1 MLHLAGSVAP
11 ALGTRV
17 ADHLARSMAGAAGA
31 PDGKE
36 ALLIEDLAAAVAG
49 GAGARVAARFGARSA
64 ASAAGFHA
72 RNLDFRGQ
80 AEHGFLEA
88 DFEIVADV
96 FASLRAAAAAPAT
109 AAKQVSKAEKV
120 AQDVTEIAESLGIET
135 ARSASALQPGVA
147 V

>member
-17 ADHLARSMAGAAGA
+17 ADHLARSMARAASA
-31 PDGKE
+31 ADGKE

-49 GAGARVAARFGARSA
+49 GASARKGAWFGARSA
-64 ASAAGFHA
+64 AAAAGFHA
-72 RNLDFRGQ
+72 RNLEFRGQ

-96 FASLRAAAAAPAT
+96 FAPLRAAAAPSAT

-120 AQDVTEIAESLGIET
+120 AQDVTEIAEGLGIKT
-135 ARSASALQPGVA
+135 ARSA
-147 V
+147 